1 MALKILIIIS
11 FILIILTVEMGA
23 KIFTKDKTQEADPIG
38 FAADALSS
46 NSQPIRAYTTNN
58 IIVTPDPNLKEAAV
72 KDANQS

>member
-1 MALKILIIIS
+1 MASKILIIS
-11 FILIILTVEMGA
+11 FILIILTLEMGA

-46 NSQPIRAYTTNN
+46 NSQPIRAHTTNN
-58 IIVTPDPNLKEAAV
+58 FVVTPDPDFKEAAV